1 MKDHPDSGVSKGVV
15 LLIAT
20 FSSFLTPFAGSTVN
34 VALPSIGSGLGL
46 DAVTLN
52 WVVTAYMLVAA
63 MLLLPFGRISDIYGR
78 KRVFQVGTAVFVA
91 ASISCALSNSGP
103 WLIAFRALKGIGG
116 AMMYGTAVAL
126 LTSVFPPGE
135 RGRVLGINS
144 ASTYAG
150 LLIAPF
156 AGGFVTQHFGWRSV
170 FFLNAALGL
179 IIIAAALYK
188 FKGEWAGAKGQKF
201 DYAGSAIYSL
211 TLAVTIYGFSALPS
225 VLGFS
230 LISIGALALLVFIR
244 WELRVESPI
253 LNIGFLRTNTVF
265 AFSNLAAFIN
275 HTSSLVVV
283 FLLSLYLQYIK
294 GFSPEQTGLILMVQA
309 VVMIIC
315 APIAGSLSDK
325 IEPFIVGSLG
335 MAMTTIGLSMLIFLG
350 PDTGIAFIVV
360 SLICL
365 GSGYGL
371 FSSPNANAVM
381 GSVDKRSYG
390 VAAGM
395 LSTMRLTGQTFGMGM
410 VLLLFALYIGRVQIT
425 PEYYSQFLESS
436 RTAFSISAAL
446 CFAGIF
452 ASIARGK
459 TRKQGTDYPVKSPQ

>member
-20 FSSFLTPFAGSTVN
+20 ISSFLTPFAGSTVN
-34 VALPSIGSGLGL
+34 VALPSIGSGLAL
-46 DAVTLN
+46 DAITLN
-52 WVVTAYMLVAA
+52 WVVTAYMLAAA
-63 MLLLPFGRISDIYGR
+63 MFLLPFGRISDIYGR
-78 KRVFQVGTAVFVA
+78 KRVFKVGITIFVA
-91 ASISCALSNSGP
+91 ASIFCALSNSGP
-103 WLIAFRALKGIGG
+103 WLIAFRALNGLGG

-135 RGRVLGINS
+135 RGRVLGMNA
-144 ASTYAG
+144 ASTYCG
-150 LLIAPF
+150 LLIGPF

-170 FFLNAALGL
+170 FLLNATLGM

-211 TLAVTIYGFSALPS
+211 ALAATIYGFSALPS
-225 VLGFS
+225 VLGLS
-230 LISIGALALLVFIR
+230 LISIGALALLVFIK

-253 LNIGFLRTNTVF
+253 LNIGFLRNNTVF

-275 HTSSLVVV
+275 HTSSLVTV

-294 GFSPEQTGLILMVQA
+294 GFTPEQSGLILMVQA

-325 IEPFIVGSLG
+325 IEPFIVASLG

-350 PDTGIAFIVV
+350 PDTGIPFILV
-360 SLICL
+360 SLVFL

-381 GSVDKRSYG
+381 GSVDKRFYG

-395 LSTMRLTGQTFGMGM
+395 LSTMRLTRQTFGMGM
-410 VLLLFALYIGRVQIT
+410 VLMLFAVYIGRVQIT

-436 RTAFSISAAL
+436 RTAFSISTAL
-446 CFAGIF
+446 CFVGIF

-459 TRKQGTDYPVKSPQ
+459 TRKHAACSTQSQ